1 MDEGQDVAGLLEN
14 ATGIIHVWQHKNY
27 RKAIVSA
34 GILVALAT
42 SWCLHMEFNVGD
54 LKEKSANHLKA
65 ETDLN
70 TKTDKLSEKVDLG
83 FNRLGDKMDKLS
95 DDTHRLMGRADAIRG
110 INP

>member
-1 MDEGQDVAGLLEN
+1 
-14 ATGIIHVWQHKNY
+14 
-27 RKAIVSA
+27 
-34 GILVALAT
+34 
-42 SWCLHMEFNVGD
+42 MEFNVGD

-110 INP
+110 VNPWSTQSRKNAPGVQDGYPVANADTLYLNGIAGDIFFIEVY

>member
-1 MDEGQDVAGLLEN
+1 M
-14 ATGIIHVWQHKNY
+14 
-27 RKAIVSA
+27 KAARLIVL
-34 GILVALAT
+34 GVALAAGGIAAYLASGSRQPEPKAPEPPPPPLAT
-42 SWCLHMEFNVGD
+42 VDVLI
-54 LKEKSANHLKA
+54 A

-110 INP
+110 VNP